1 MLEHL
6 VTTGLIEVYHA
17 LDGNAALR
25 ARWSPP
31 QAQPQSLAQP
41 LP

>member
-25 ARWSPP
+25 ARWAERPP
-31 QAQPQSLAQP
+31 Q
-41 LP
+41 